1 MTTLKEEFDI
11 SEAEEEAW
19 KYVAANTRQ
28 VGGDHYKKLGIEPWE
43 VMEALLTR
51 EEWLGY
57 LKGNCIKYAM
67 RQGLKGSDD
76 AEKARHYIQ
85 KLKEVQG

>member
-51 EEWLGY
+51 EEFIGF
-57 LKGNCIKYAM
+57 LKGSAIKYAM

>member
-1 MTTLKEEFDI
+1 MTTLKQEFSITD
-11 SEAEEEAW
+11 AEEEAW

-43 VMEALLTR
+43 VMQALLTH
-51 EEWLGY
+51 EEWVGY

>member
-43 VMEALLTR
+43 VMEGLLTR
-51 EEWLGY
+51 EEFIGF
-57 LKGNCIKYAM
+57 LKGSAIKYAM